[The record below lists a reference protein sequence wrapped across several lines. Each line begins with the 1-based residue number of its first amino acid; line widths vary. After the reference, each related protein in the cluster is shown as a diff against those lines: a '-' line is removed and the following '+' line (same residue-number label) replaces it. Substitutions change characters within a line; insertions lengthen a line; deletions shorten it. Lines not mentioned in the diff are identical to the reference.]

1 MKFHC
6 SGAHEARA
14 RSWVPCQPDSGSEQN
29 KTDLGL
35 VAHAGNASTLEAE
48 VCVLRPRPCV
58 PSLCTYRVVVVH
70 TWSPGTQELRA
81 QEAKFKRVYRTTQRV
96 LHETLDSG
104 GRGGARKREA
114 GTEAGQQST
123 CSSPGREKRMYEEEG
138 KSACSHHLQ
147 TESRER
153 AGITKHF
160 GSTIAKT
167 QDEAS
172 PQM

>member
-1 MKFHC
+1 MKSHR

-35 VAHAGNASTLEAE
+35 VAHAGHASTLEAE
-48 VCVLRPRPCV
+48 VCVLHPRPCVPSLCTYPRSCV

-81 QEAKFKRVYRTTQRV
+81 QESKFKRVYRTTQRV

-114 GTEAGQQST
+114 GTEAGQQSA

-138 KSACSHHLQ
+138 KSALLTPSAESLGRGL
-147 TESRER
+147 ESR
-153 AGITKHF
+153 
-160 GSTIAKT
+160 STLV
-167 QDEAS
+167 
-172 PQM
+172 PP